1 MTSSF
6 PQLPCYPP
14 YSSICLQPGPSS
26 SGLQPGCRDPLP
38 PQLPTTELLLPC
50 PLFPRPG
57 LSSCLPDLQEQS
69 GGVGEGNSSSAALF
83 HPNWNSLRPPPRAKV
98 ESLWA
103 RFSPQACLIWPTQW
117 FIKVQFNCQRL
128 KVGRV
133 VLCENMEESGFLIFR
148 KILENLRTWPPAH
161 RTMSGRSCETV
172 SPT

>member
-57 LSSCLPDLQEQS
+57 LSSSVSLICRSRVEGWVRGTQALLLCSTRTGIHSVLLLEQRLKA
-69 GGVGEGNSSSAALF
+69 GG
-83 HPNWNSLRPPPRAKV
+83 
-98 ESLWA
+98 LWA

-117 FIKVQFNCQRL
+117 FIKVRFNCQRL

-133 VLCENMEESGFLIFR
+133 VLCENM
-148 KILENLRTWPPAH
+148 
-161 RTMSGRSCETV
+161 
-172 SPT
+172 